1 MPVSV
6 FFGNQGFGGIERLL
20 SASSNCPWI
29 FPWVRAPAS
38 LTKVVRCRIADR
50 RGERVSFRQWMR
62 LNIVA
67 VCATNCGDRFD
78 LCLSFRRYCYL
89 LRRLRWC

>member
-1 MPVSV
+1 MPVS
-6 FFGNQGFGGIERLL
+6 FSSGIKAL
-20 SASSNCPWI
+20 AVSSGCP
-29 FPWVRAPAS
+29 APLPVSLGLFRVWGHAS
-38 LTKVVRCRIADR
+38 LKKVARCRIADR
-50 RGERVSFRQWMR
+50 RGKRVSFRQWMR